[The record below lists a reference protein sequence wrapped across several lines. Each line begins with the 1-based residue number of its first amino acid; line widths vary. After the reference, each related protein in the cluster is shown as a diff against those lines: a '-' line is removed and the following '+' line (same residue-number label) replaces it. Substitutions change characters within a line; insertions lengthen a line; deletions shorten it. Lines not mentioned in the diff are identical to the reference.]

1 MLWNINNLCCFFS
14 YTNFLGAA
22 FIISFLVEN
31 AAIYDTNNKKIQ
43 FCINIWKLN
52 NFSKLTK
59 ILIFSLEIGKSLNFN
74 YLSCVS
80 AIKRY
85 WKIWSKIFVKRRI
98 LEKIK
103 KSKIYYEMSI
113 TCSTFP
119 WCPKFTGSVFKISY
133 IFENEE
139 KFVICVDKIQFFINI
154 WK

>member
-1 MLWNINNLCCFFS
+1 MYRNINNLWYFFS
-14 YTNFLGAA
+14 YTNFLGPA

-103 KSKIYYEMSI
+103 KSHIYYEMSL
-113 TCSTFP
+113 TCCTFSC
-119 WCPKFTGSVFKISY
+119 CPKFTVPAFKISY
-133 IFENEE
+133 IFEKEE
-139 KFVICVDKIQFFINI
+139 KFVICSDKIQFCINI
-154 WK
+154 IK